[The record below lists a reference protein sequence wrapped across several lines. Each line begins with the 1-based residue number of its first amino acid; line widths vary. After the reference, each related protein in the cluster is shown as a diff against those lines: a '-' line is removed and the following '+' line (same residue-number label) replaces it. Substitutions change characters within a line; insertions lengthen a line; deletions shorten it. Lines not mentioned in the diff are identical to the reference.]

1 MWLNR
6 IAGVMM
12 AVLVSHQVDANETT
26 LLNRW
31 TLAPGHYPFV
41 QQKWIKGLQRP
52 LRSSGYLA
60 LNEQSLEWVTE
71 KPVLQKVHLDA
82 HGVTLQHQ
90 QVQAGSELIGQLML
104 AVVQHDTSF
113 LAKHFSI
120 SKLQAG
126 CLKMQPK
133 AAPLNKF
140 YQQIQLCGETKLE
153 QIELIE
159 VKGNRSLIQLQGP
172 EA

>member
-1 MWLNR
+1 MWFSR
-6 IAGVMM
+6 IVGLIVAGFVSGQVM
-12 AVLVSHQVDANETT
+12 AADATLVG
-26 LLNRW
+26 RW

-60 LNEQSLEWVTE
+60 LHEQSLEWVTE

-104 AVVQHDTSF
+104 AVVKHDTQF
-113 LAKHFSI
+113 LAKHFRMSQP
-120 SKLQAG
+120 QAG
-126 CLKMQPK
+126 CLTLQPN
-133 AAPLNKF
+133 AAPLNQF
-140 YQQIQLCGETKLE
+140 YQQIQLCGETKLQ

-159 VKGNRSLIQLQGP
+159 LQGNRSLIQLQGP
-172 EA
+172 AT